1 MSKNN
6 VKAAKDNKRSQILY
20 LDHIF
25 RFQCGPGVSCYTQCC
40 QDVTIALTPYDVMR
54 MKNAL
59 EITSDEFLDRY
70 TVILS
75 KEKQLIP
82 LVVLKMNEDDKKC
95 PFVTTQGCKIY
106 EDRPWACRMFPLD
119 MAEDGTFRLITDSS
133 RCKGLNEQHE
143 QRVSEWLVDQG
154 LVPYDQMNTLFAE
167 ITNPLK
173 AQQPD
178 IDNPKISKMVFMA
191 IYNLDRFRDFVF
203 DSSFLDRFEVDEV
216 RVEKIKRSDEELL
229 KFGFDWI
236 KFGVFGQLLF
246 RVRPGQESS

>member
-1 MSKNN
+1 M
-6 VKAAKDNKRSQILY
+6 Y

-133 RCKGLNEQHE
+133 RCKGLNEPHE
-143 QRVSEWLVDQG
+143 QRISEWLVDQG

>member
-1 MSKNN
+1 MKNE
-6 VKAAKDNKRSQILY
+6 KTGTQIHSGTPRRMDLE
-20 LDHIF
+20 HVF
-25 RFQCGPGVSCYTQCC
+25 RFSCGPRVSCYTQCC

-59 EITSDEFLDRY
+59 EVPSGEFLENY
-70 TVILS
+70 TVMVS

-82 LVVLKMNEDDKKC
+82 LVVLKMNEGDKKC
-95 PFVTTQGCKIY
+95 PFVTEQGCRIY

-119 MAEDGTFRLITDSS
+119 MGEDGTFRLITDSS
-133 RCKGLNEQHE
+133 RCKGLNERQS
-143 QRVSEWLVDQG
+143 QRISEWLVDQG
-154 LVPYDQMNTLFAE
+154 IIPYDRMNNLFAE

-178 IDNPKISKMVFMA
+178 IDNPSISKMIFMA
-191 IYNLDRFRDFVF
+191 MYNLDRFREFVLE
-203 DSSFLDRFEVDEV
+203 SSFLDRFEVDHV

-246 RVRPGQESS
+246 RVRPGRESA